1 MTQLAILRSIG
12 ATPKQVSNIV
22 IKEGLAMCLLSIPFG
37 IVFGFL
43 GVWTTVKIMNIKITN
58 LLGTGQLIIRFHLS
72 VILFPLIL
80 GMTII
85 FMATYGLAKKA
96 GKVSPISFIKGN
108 TENEKIKIPLV
119 LLSVRV
125 VSYGFTISNKI
136 YWQSFVIGFLINLFV
151 VLIASLIPL
160 NKLKKMN
167 LVETIRHVE

>member
-12 ATPKQVSNIV
+12 ATQKQVSNIV

-58 LLGTGQLIIRFHLS
+58 LLGTGQLIIIFNLS

-80 GMTII
+80 GMTTI
-85 FMATYGLAKKA
+85 FMATYGPAKKA

-136 YWQSFVIGFLINLFV
+136 YWQPFVIGFLINLFV